1 MTRCMCYM
9 PPAMDDVQLA
19 RLYEQYGYLVHR
31 RCLQLVRRPEDA
43 EDALQETFL
52 RVKRYGA
59 PREEGSGSLLAWLY
73 TIAQRCCFDL
83 LKRRGREPT
92 LDEERLAVL
101 DERSQGSPEDADRLA
116 LLGLAL
122 RQLDGKTRTIGVL
135 HFLDGYTQEEVAAQT
150 GYSRRTIGKKLQ
162 QFEERIRQLWQSRAS
177 LKERR

>member
-1 MTRCMCYM
+1 
-9 PPAMDDVQLA
+9 MDDAQLT

-31 RCLQLVRRPEDA
+31 RCLQLLRRPEDA

-59 PREEGSGSLLAWLY
+59 PREGGSVLAWLY

-83 LKRRGREPT
+83 MERRGREPT
-92 LDEERLAVL
+92 AGEEQLAAL
-101 DERSQGSPEDADRLA
+101 EEHGQGSPEDADRRA
-116 LLGLAL
+116 LLGRAL
-122 RQLDGKTRTIGVL
+122 RQLDDQTRTIGVL
-135 HFLDGYTQEEVAAQT
+135 HFLDGYTQEEVATQT